1 MDDVSK
7 ESEFGDYSA
16 KELLAESQTTRTW
29 LAEQVS
35 VGRMVLI
42 QELKP
47 EAAGERDSFLAD
59 VRAKAAVEHPLVRS
73 IYEASTENGRCFF
86 AEELLPGKTL
96 AERGAEG
103 QTFKAQRFV
112 HILRRIS
119 EANIYHES
127 HDNATS
133 PMGLGAVHVDEHGV
147 IRIQNL
153 AIAGG
158 RIPDHSLRDVLKLG
172 TDLEDLLDKNQPGA
186 TRCLTLL
193 AWMRGQG
200 VSKSLGWA
208 QVRDYCEQ
216 IEQQLTEP
224 SEVVA
229 PPTSAIR
236 PQKKHGLVW
245 VVGLL
250 VLAAVAGIFL
260 MPKSKK
266 VPKKKV
272 EETTWIRIAAGKH
285 QTPDGFRF
293 QTADFEIAATETTIG
308 EYAEFLE
315 SLEILA
321 KDGGEKIYDH
331 GDQPE
336 SKIGHAPNDWKEL
349 YDAAKISG
357 TWEDEEVDIHHPVVG
372 VDWWDAYAYAKWKR
386 GFLPTQEQWLGALM
400 SGAKVPSKIPVSE
413 WIPVTENSEDRTTN
427 GLFGMAG
434 SVSEWTSEARANP
447 ANPIGNEL
455 WVIAGGSYLMPGK
468 GATTRQF
475 VPARDLRRPDLG
487 FRVARE
493 VSE

>member
-7 ESEFGDYSA
+7 DSDFGDYAA
-16 KELLAESQTTRTW
+16 KELLGETQSTRTW

-42 QELKP
+42 EELKP

-59 VRAKAAVEHPLVRS
+59 VRAKAAVEHPLVGS
-73 IYEASTENGRCFF
+73 IYEASTENGQCYI
-86 AEELLPGKTL
+86 AHELLPGKTL
-96 AERGAEG
+96 AERAAEG

-119 EANIYHES
+119 EANIYHEGHS
-127 HDNATS
+127 NATS

-153 AIAGG
+153 VIAGE
-158 RIPDHSLRDVLKLG
+158 RLADHSLRDVMKLG
-172 TDLEDLLDKNQPGA
+172 TDLEGMLDTNKPGA

-200 VSKSLGWA
+200 VSKPLEWT
-208 QVRDYCEQ
+208 QIRDFCVQ

-224 SEVVA
+224 SEVVT

-236 PQKKHGLVW
+236 PEKKNGFVW

-250 VLAAVAGIFL
+250 LLAVLVGVFL

-266 VPKKKV
+266 TTKKKV
-272 EETTWIRIAAGKH
+272 EETTWVKVAANKH
-285 QTPDGFRF
+285 RTPDGYRF
-293 QTADFEIAATETTIG
+293 QTADFEITATEVTIG

-321 KDGGEKIYDH
+321 RDGGEKIYDH
-331 GDQPE
+331 SDQPE
-336 SKIGHAPNDWKEL
+336 SKNGHEPDDWAAL
-349 YDAAKISG
+349 YDAAKQSAI
-357 TWEDEEVDIHHPVVG
+357 WQEEEIDIHHPVVG

-386 GFLPTQEQWLGALM
+386 GFLPTQEQWFGALM

-413 WIPVTENSEDRTTN
+413 WIPVTEKSEDRTTN
-427 GLFGMAG
+427 GMQGMAG

-447 ANPIGNEL
+447 ANPTGSEL
-455 WVIAGGSYLMPGK
+455 WVIAGGSYLKPGK
-468 GATTRQF
+468 GATTREF
-475 VPARDLRRPDLG
+475 VPERSLRRPDLG

-493 VSE
+493 ASE